1 MKRKYGIE
9 SLGAYQEGGSV
20 EESPGWWERFRE
32 GRRERERESSD
43 PRPLSGAP
51 PLFPFIDTRPPL
63 FARQFVADLAGNF
76 LRDRGMEKLGDL
88 IGSREINADDL
99 SRAEYKALQEAA
111 IRSMGRE
118 GASRGGDTWQLN
130 YDDYGLDD
138 LADYI
143 SVNAPGMVPQKFKGE
158 VDQRRA
164 EHEQT
169 LRDQGYTQE
178 HIDNLYAQSF
188 ATRAQAHQVL
198 KDIEGGQSISGAFLS
213 SPAAFSLAGSIGSA
227 RVRKDPDTG
236 EYWIEDEYDFNDA
249 ANLPEDA
256 SFWADAAKEGF
267 VPTPGNLYGQ
277 ARNLAKYYGSQPGE
291 GSPIRINLG
300 TLVESEADEEPSRLA
315 RGIGWLGNLFDRER
329 PAEEAPTPPAQEVD
343 QVAELLARLRP
354 TQRPQTT
361 EDQLDDLVSRLA
373 PAQMPSIQQ

>member
-20 EESPGWWERFRE
+20 EESPGWWERFRK

-169 LRDQGYTQE
+169 LRD
-178 HIDNLYAQSF
+178 
-188 ATRAQAHQVL
+188 
-198 KDIEGGQSISGAFLS
+198 
-213 SPAAFSLAGSIGSA
+213 
-227 RVRKDPDTG
+227 
-236 EYWIEDEYDFNDA
+236 
-249 ANLPEDA
+249 
-256 SFWADAAKEGF
+256 
-267 VPTPGNLYGQ
+267 
-277 ARNLAKYYGSQPGE
+277 
-291 GSPIRINLG
+291 
-300 TLVESEADEEPSRLA
+300 
-315 RGIGWLGNLFDRER
+315 
-329 PAEEAPTPPAQEVD
+329 
-343 QVAELLARLRP
+343 
-354 TQRPQTT
+354 
-361 EDQLDDLVSRLA
+361 
-373 PAQMPSIQQ
+373 